1 MQIKTPDIGVD
12 KATVA
17 EILVKVGDTVDV
29 DDSLVLLES
38 DKASVE
44 VPSTSAGVV
53 KSILVNLGDNVT
65 EGVALV
71 ELESEDASSVATEV
85 QEADASEKT
94 SENTPTSLPDQE
106 IMQELTS
113 HQPHQ
118 AASSTPASTAAS
130 SSIVE
135 VQVPDIGVEKAL
147 VGEIL
152 VQVGDAIDVDQ
163 SIVVVE
169 SDKATVEVPSSVS
182 GSVES
187 IEVHEGDTVKEGV
200 VLIKVKVAGESQA
213 ETVVETPKAEN
224 VPAAA
229 MKSEPVAEAAPVQSG
244 AIEITVPD
252 LGVDKATVA
261 EILVKVGDTVEAD
274 QSIIVVES
282 DKATVEVP
290 SSTAGVIKA
299 IHVEVGQSV
308 SQGVALVTIEAEAKA
323 AQAAPAAKAETQSES
338 KPEAK
343 TEPKPEAAPAKSA
356 SAEQA
361 QALVAASGSDKL
373 SKEQSAAN
381 AKVYAGP
388 AVRKLARELGV
399 VLSQVKAS
407 GAHDRLMKEDV
418 FAYVKTQLTTPQAAP
433 VAQAV
438 APVSG
443 LPKLPDFSAFG
454 GTEEKAMTRLQQ
466 VSVPQLSLNN
476 FIPQVT
482 QFDAADITELEAWRG
497 ELKGN
502 FKKEGISLTILAF
515 IAKAL
520 AHLLKEEPY
529 FAGHLADDQK
539 SVLLRNEIHMGI
551 AVATPDGLT
560 VPVLRNPDQKSVK
573 QIAIELGE
581 LSKKAR
587 EKKLSPKDLQGAN
600 FTITSLGSIGG
611 TAFTPLVNWPQV
623 AILGISPAT
632 MQPVWNGESFDP
644 RLMLPLSLSY
654 DHRVINGADAARFTH
669 KLTKLLADIR
679 TLLL

>member
-17 EILVKVGDTVDV
+17 EILVKVGDSVAV
-29 DDSLVLLES
+29 DDSLILLES

-44 VPSTSAGVV
+44 VPSTSAGIV
-53 KSILVNLGDNVT
+53 KSITVAAGDVVS
-65 EGVALV
+65 EGSVLI
-71 ELESEDASSVATEV
+71 ELEAEDGSTSATEV
-85 QEADASEKT
+85 QEAAASQKT

-106 IMQELTS
+106 IMQELAS
-113 HQPHQ
+113 HQP
-118 AASSTPASTAAS
+118 AASAPKAPTGS

-152 VQVGDAIDVDQ
+152 VQVGDEIAVDQ

-169 SDKATVEVPSSVS
+169 SDKATVEVPSTVS
-182 GSVES
+182 GTVESVE
-187 IEVHEGDTVKEGV
+187 VRAGDTVKEGV
-200 VLIKVKVAGESQA
+200 VLLKVKTASSAV
-213 ETVVETPKAEN
+213 
-224 VPAAA
+224 
-229 MKSEPVAEAAPVQSG
+229 EAAPSTASTETSSVNAPKIETSVQAPVASAPSG
-244 AIEITVPD
+244 DVEIAVPD
-252 LGVDKATVA
+252 LGVDKAVVA
-261 EILVKVGDTVEAD
+261 EILVQVGDTVEAD

-290 SSTAGVIKA
+290 SSSAGVIKA
-299 IHVEVGQSV
+299 IHVQMGQNV
-308 SQGVALVTIEAEAKA
+308 SQGMALVTIEVEGQAVVAQPAKVEAT
-323 AQAAPAAKAETQSES
+323 PAAKA
-338 KPEAK
+338 
-343 TEPKPEAAPAKSA
+343 APAPAAVPQAATSV
-356 SAEQA
+356 EQA
-361 QALVAASGSDKL
+361 PVQSADKL
-373 SKEQSAAN
+373 SKEQNAAN

-399 VLSQVKAS
+399 VLAEVKAS

-418 FAYVKTQLTTPQAAP
+418 FAYVKTRLTAPQAAP
-433 VAQAV
+433 LAQTVAQV
-438 APVSG
+438 PG
-443 LPKLPDFSAFG
+443 LPALPDFSAFG
-454 GTEEKAMTRLQQ
+454 GGEVKAMTRLQQ

-476 FIPQVT
+476 YIPQVT
-482 QFDAADITELEAWRG
+482 QFDLADITELEAWRG
-497 ELKGN
+497 ELKAK
-502 FKKEGISLTILAF
+502 FKQDGISLTILTF
-515 IAKAL
+515 IAKAV

-560 VPVLRNPDQKSVK
+560 VPVLRNPDQKSIK
-573 QIAIELGE
+573 QIAVELGE

-587 EKKLSPKDLQGAN
+587 DKKLSPKDLQGAN

-632 MQPVWNGESFDP
+632 MQPVWNGTSFDP
-644 RLMLPLSLSY
+644 KLMLPLSLSY

-679 TLLL
+679 SLLL